1 VSVTERDIHRVLL
14 MHPWLPYEYAQRI
27 AEDRKRK
34 THATAKGRRNYNREY
49 QRLRR
54 AEKKGEVTDVP
65 GIVAGK
71 YLKVK
76 RRIRE

>member
-1 VSVTERDIHRVLL
+1 
-14 MHPWLPYEYAQRI
+14 MHSASL
-27 AEDRKRK
+27 K
-34 THATAKGRRNYNREY
+34 TGNGKHMPPTKGRRNYNREY

-54 AEKKGEVTDVP
+54 AEKKGEVIDVP

-76 RRIRE
+76 RRIEK